1 MNTHCACV
9 LSLVF
14 VAGCY
19 SPEGRK
25 HKSGEFRTERNPSP
39 IDSGGN
45 SVGEEIGTKAYQI
58 GAEDAVE
65 IAAPGFPEF
74 TGQFPVNEE
83 GHIILKDIGMRLYV
97 EGMTEVELEALL
109 RDRISAY
116 VKGDPALLVNVTK
129 AVSRKYYVMGAVESQ
144 GEHTMGRRTVTV
156 RDALLTSGWMG
167 ENAALTRVHLIRPSA
182 EKPDYTVVDANAILY
197 HGRLRDNLEVK
208 PGDIVFVPTTY
219 YSEFNSL
226 LDKIIRPAGRIMTL
240 DTIQEYMNDRRKGLK
255 PSQAAGGMLVP

>member
-1 MNTHCACV
+1 MSCPWFSSRDAIRRK
-9 LSLVF
+9 
-14 VAGCY
+14 AG
-19 SPEGRK
+19 STA
-25 HKSGEFRTERNPSP
+25 GEFRTERNPSP

-208 PGDIVFVPTTY
+208 PGISCSCRPPTTA
-219 YSEFNSL
+219 SSTACWT
-226 LDKIIRPAGRIMTL
+226 RSSGRL
-240 DTIQEYMNDRRKGLK
+240 EG
-255 PSQAAGGMLVP
+255 S